1 VISAAERPVPTNPLA
16 EALGAGRFCFV
27 VELVASG
34 LQREAKLL
42 EVASRLARVP
52 DVVAGSITSYAGGAM
67 GHDPTRVGTA
77 ARARG
82 LTPNVHVTCV
92 GQDRAGLRKTLE
104 DLQALGIENVFALT
118 GDWPRPR
125 PGGPP
130 PESPVFDLDS
140 VHLVRLI
147 DELRRTGR
155 PLHAAVAVSPFKY
168 VEGDCVWQYLKL
180 EKKVAAGADCAITQ
194 VGWDAEKFREL
205 KRYVDERGLRTP
217 LLGNVYV
224 LGPRA
229 AERMARGEPPGCWVA
244 PALLEA
250 VRQEARGKDG
260 GLRARLERAARTV
273 AVLRGLGYAGA
284 YLGGTH
290 DADHVAWIIR
300 RARELAPRWEELAQE
315 LRYGPRD
322 GFYLYGRPPD
332 RAGIRVPDPVTPA
345 APSSPD
351 TSPGSGPA
359 PASATQR
366 PAPVPGAT
374 RLAVATD
381 EEASWR
387 RGIARLLDTLGR
399 LFPVT
404 RDTPLR
410 RALARLAAWA
420 DRRPT
425 VARAI
430 EGLELAVK
438 RPLFGC
444 QACGNCVLGHLEYV
458 CPETCPKRLR
468 NGPCGGTYLG
478 QCEVADQPC
487 VWVGIHAR
495 AHAAGRERTLV
506 TYVPPPERALHGTS
520 SWLNYLLDRD
530 SRPRAPDPP
539 TIRPG
544 SLVAARE
551 ERPRTPRTPGT

>member
-1 VISAAERPVPTNPLA
+1 MSPALDRPALSNPLA
-16 EALGAGRFCFV
+16 DALRAGRFCFV

-67 GHDPTRVGTA
+67 GHDPMRVGTA

-92 GQDRAGLRKTLE
+92 GQDRDGIRKTLD

-118 GDWPRPR
+118 GDWPRLR
-125 PGGPP
+125 PGSPP
-130 PESPVFDLDS
+130 PEPPVFDIDS
-140 VHLVRLI
+140 VQLVGLI
-147 DELRRTGR
+147 AELRRTGR
-155 PLHAAVAVSPFKY
+155 PFHVAVAVSPFKY
-168 VEGDCVWQYLKL
+168 VEGDCAWQYLKL
-180 EKKVAAGADCAITQ
+180 EKKIAAGADCAITQ

-205 KRYVDERGLRTP
+205 KRYLAERGLRTP

-229 AERMARGEPPGCWVA
+229 AERMARGEPPGCWVS
-244 PALLEA
+244 PALLET

-300 RARELAPRWEELAQE
+300 RARELGTRWEELAGE
-315 LRYGPRD
+315 LRYGLEG
-322 GFYLYGRPPD
+322 GFYLYRQATTRTVVALPAGVVRPE
-332 RAGIRVPDPVTPA
+332 
-345 APSSPD
+345 
-351 TSPGSGPA
+351 
-359 PASATQR
+359 
-366 PAPVPGAT
+366 PVPGLT
-374 RLAVATD
+374 RLAVPMD
-381 EEASWR
+381 EAAAWR
-387 RGIARLLDTLGR
+387 RWIARALDSLGR
-399 LFPVT
+399 IFPVT

-420 DRRPT
+420 DRRPP

-430 EGLELAVK
+430 ERVELAVK

-458 CPETCPKRLR
+458 CPETCPKHLR
-468 NGPCGGTYLG
+468 NGPCGGTHLG
-478 QCEVADQPC
+478 QCEVVDQPC
-487 VWVGIHAR
+487 VWVGVHAR
-495 AHAAGRERTLV
+495 ARAAGRIRDLLTP
-506 TYVPPPERALHGTS
+506 VPPLNRALRGTS
-520 SWLNYLLDRD
+520 SWINFLLDRD
-530 SRPRAPDPP
+530 SRPRP
-539 TIRPG
+539 
-544 SLVAARE
+544 
-551 ERPRTPRTPGT
+551 

>member
-1 VISAAERPVPTNPLA
+1 
-16 EALGAGRFCFV
+16 
-27 VELVASG
+27 
-34 LQREAKLL
+34 
-42 EVASRLARVP
+42 VASRLARVP

-67 GHDPTRVGTA
+67 GHDPMRVGTA

-82 LTPNVHVTCV
+82 LTPNIHVTCV

-130 PESPVFDLDS
+130 LEPPVFDLDS
-140 VHLVRLI
+140 VQLVRLI
-147 DELRRTGR
+147 DELRRAGR
-155 PLHAAVAVSPFKY
+155 VFHAAVAVSPFKY
-168 VEGDCVWQYLKL
+168 VEGDCVWQYRKL

-205 KRYVDERGLRTP
+205 RRYLDERGLRTP
-217 LLGNVYV
+217 VLGNVYV

-229 AERMARGEPPGCWVA
+229 AERMAGGEPPGCWVS
-244 PALLEA
+244 PALLAA
-250 VRQEARGKDG
+250 VRREAQAKDG

-300 RARELAPRWEELAQE
+300 RARELGPRWEELADE
-315 LRYGPRD
+315 LRYGVVD
-322 GFYLYGRPPD
+322 GFYLYGRPASRP
-332 RAGIRVPDPVTPA
+332 AVPV
-345 APSSPD
+345 
-351 TSPGSGPA
+351 SGA
-359 PASATQR
+359 TRDASA
-366 PAPVPGAT
+366 AAAGPVPGAAASSASGAGGPASVPGSR

-381 EEASWR
+381 EEAPWR
-387 RGIARLLDTLGR
+387 RWIARALDGLGR

-410 RALARLAAWA
+410 RTLARLAGWA
-420 DRRPT
+420 DRRPP
-425 VARAI
+425 VARAV
-430 EGLELAVK
+430 ERLELAMK

-458 CPETCPKRLR
+458 CPETCPKHLR
-468 NGPCGGTYLG
+468 NGPCGGTHLG
-478 QCEVADQPC
+478 RCEVVDQPC
-487 VWVGIHAR
+487 VWVGVHLRAR
-495 AHAAGRERTLV
+495 AAGRERDLL
-506 TYVPPPERALHGTS
+506 TYVPPPDRALQGTS
-520 SWLNYLLDRD
+520 SWINYLLDRD
-530 SRPRAPDPP
+530 SRPGA
-539 TIRPG
+539 
-544 SLVAARE
+544 
-551 ERPRTPRTPGT
+551 